1 MAQPTVQYKRTLKGS
16 IGAGM
21 KSIAGGDRRFY
32 VLEHK
37 VTTKFHKAGEQQTI
51 IVDQI
56 ELGRDPKCQVRFDDS
71 FTTVSRRHAAIV
83 RDGEN
88 WKLVQLSQTNSTFLN
103 GKQVT
108 KEWYLQNGDEIQL
121 SVNGPK
127 LGFNVPAG
135 EKGMV
140 KSLRLT
146 TRLNLFR
153 EQALRPYKRAMAIMA
168 IVFLGALGAMGA
180 WNYQLQDDLVAQSK
194 KLAEQIAAAKGDAA
208 KLDSLRKELIKANQA
223 IADQES
229 KLKKVRGQ
237 IRRVVVNPTGE
248 GGKGIEKTFPYVY
261 YIECYIH
268 VGDKVIPGWS
278 GTGFLLN
285 NGHLVTAQHVI
296 HFDACSNDT
305 EILINALYNAGQASI
320 IMVGASSNDEFKI
333 EYTIDN
339 MPFRLGSVS
348 AKEQTI
354 TAEDGTTWVV
364 RHRQYATGGDWA
376 VMPYKGKGGIA
387 FDSNASKNLPIQTKL
402 HILGFPAGQGV
413 KKEGSI
419 SPIYSTA
426 VTARQGLEDNG
437 TIKTANDNTDHGNS
451 GGPVM
456 IEKGGK
462 YSVIGILSGANVGS
476 SSMKGRVVPIGNAL

>member
-180 WNYQLQDDLVAQSK
+180 WNYKLQDDLVAQSK
-194 KLAEQIAAAKGDAA
+194 RLAEQIAAAKGDAA

-237 IRRVVVNPTGE
+237 ITRVKIKPEPGPNNIDKE
-248 GGKGIEKTFPYVY
+248 FPFVY

-268 VGDKVIPGWS
+268 IGDNVIPGWA

-285 NGHLVTAQHVI
+285 NGYLVTAQHVI
-296 HFDACSNDT
+296 HYDACSNET
-305 EILINALYNAGQASI
+305 EHAINAFYNAGQASI
-320 IMVGASSNDEFKI
+320 IMVGYSSNDKFQI

-339 MPFRLGSVS
+339 MPFRLGPVS
-348 AKEQTI
+348 AKEQI
-354 TAEDGTTWVV
+354 ISADDGTTWVV
-364 RHRQYATGGDWA
+364 KQRQYNGGGDWA
-376 VMPYKGKGGIA
+376 VMPYKRKGGIA
-387 FDSNASKNLPIQTKL
+387 F
-402 HILGFPAGQGV
+402 
-413 KKEGSI
+413 
-419 SPIYSTA
+419 
-426 VTARQGLEDNG
+426 
-437 TIKTANDNTDHGNS
+437 
-451 GGPVM
+451 
-456 IEKGGK
+456 
-462 YSVIGILSGANVGS
+462 
-476 SSMKGRVVPIGNAL
+476 

>member
-103 GKQVT
+103 GKQVM

-153 EQALRPYKRAMAIMA
+153 EQALRPYKRAMVIMA
-168 IVFLGALGAMGA
+168 IVFLGAIGAMGA
-180 WNYQLQDDLVAQSK
+180 WNYKLQDDLVAQSK
-194 KLAEQIAAAKGDAA
+194 KLAEQIIAAKGDAA

-223 IADQES
+223 ISDQEA

-237 IRRVVVNPTGE
+237 IRRVVVNPTIE

-261 YIECYIH
+261 YIECYLRIE
-268 VGDKVIPGWS
+268 DKLYDAWT

-285 NGHLVTAQHVI
+285 NGYLVTAQHVV
-296 HFDACSNDT
+296 HYSSCKNEREKA
-305 EILINALYNAGQASI
+305 INAYYNAGLASI
-320 IMVGASSNDEFKI
+320 IMIGKSSTDEFRI
-333 EYTIDN
+333 EYTLKN
-339 MPFRLGSVS
+339 MPFRLGAV
-348 AKEQTI
+348 KEKEHAI
-354 TAEDGTTWVV
+354 SAEDGSTWVY
-364 RHRQYATGGDWA
+364 RERKYEGGDWA
-376 VMPYKGKGGIA
+376 VLPLKGKQGGLQ
-387 FDSNASKNLPIQTKL
+387 FDSKLSKNLPIQTKL
-402 HILGFPAGQGV
+402 HILGFPAYQGE
-413 KKEGSI
+413 KREGSI
-419 SPIYSTA
+419 SPIYSTS
-426 VTARQGLEDNG
+426 VTARQGLEDDG
-437 TIKTANDNTDHGNS
+437 TIKTANDNIDHGNS
-451 GGPVM
+451 GGPAM

-462 YSVIGILSGANVGS
+462 YSVIGIISGVYVGDLSS
-476 SSMKGRVVPIGNAL
+476 KGCVVPIGNAL

>member
-103 GKQVT
+103 GKQVM

-153 EQALRPYKRAMAIMA
+153 EQALRPYKRAMVIMA
-168 IVFLGALGAMGA
+168 IVFLGAIGAMGA

-194 KLAEQIAAAKGDAA
+194 RLAEQIAAAKGDAA
-208 KLDSLRKELIKANQA
+208 KLDSLRKELKRRS
-223 IADQES
+223 S
-229 KLKKVRGQ
+229 KK
-237 IRRVVVNPTGE
+237 
-248 GGKGIEKTFPYVY
+248 
-261 YIECYIH
+261 
-268 VGDKVIPGWS
+268 
-278 GTGFLLN
+278 
-285 NGHLVTAQHVI
+285 
-296 HFDACSNDT
+296 
-305 EILINALYNAGQASI
+305 
-320 IMVGASSNDEFKI
+320 
-333 EYTIDN
+333 
-339 MPFRLGSVS
+339 
-348 AKEQTI
+348 
-354 TAEDGTTWVV
+354 
-364 RHRQYATGGDWA
+364 
-376 VMPYKGKGGIA
+376 
-387 FDSNASKNLPIQTKL
+387 
-402 HILGFPAGQGV
+402 
-413 KKEGSI
+413 
-419 SPIYSTA
+419 
-426 VTARQGLEDNG
+426 
-437 TIKTANDNTDHGNS
+437 
-451 GGPVM
+451 
-456 IEKGGK
+456 
-462 YSVIGILSGANVGS
+462 
-476 SSMKGRVVPIGNAL
+476 